1 MRKLNKVLI
10 PAFALTVAFSGYHS
24 VNAMEVAPK
33 EIKVTLDDK
42 TKTVTTD
49 AITVKSLLN
58 NLDNSYNYKK
68 TDEVNHLLTE
78 QVSENM
84 NLVITTNK
92 KVTIVLKG
100 KEKTVTTKATT
111 VEEFLKEMKVDLGKD
126 DSVIPSLDSNLKD
139 EDKVMIIYTKEK
151 KEKVKKEIPNE
162 VKKSF
167 SFDVEYGKKKVV
179 SKGQKGV
186 LEKEYKR
193 LLKNDI
199 LVSEKLLSEKIV
211 KRPVEREILIGT
223 KEIVDKK
230 LKNTTIKK
238 KTNNLYKGETEVIQE
253 GNKGTE
259 RLIYKNDGKK
269 RKLVFKEVIVEPVE
283 KIIAIG
289 TKERPVEDNSSTQDN
304 STQESDSQST
314 PTTSNTTTAKYSLS
328 QFKFNGVVNWG
339 GKKFTYYSQS
349 VLPGGGLSIP
359 GRHVNSGGYVS
370 DGDGYIAVAAN
381 RSIPKGTIVNTPF
394 GYKGKVYD
402 ICAGCSPNWI
412 DIYIK

>member
-10 PAFALTVAFSGYHS
+10 PAFALTIAFSGYHS
-24 VNAMEVAPK
+24 VNAMEVSPK

-49 AITVKSLLN
+49 AITVESLLN
-58 NLDNSYNYKK
+58 DLDNSYNYKK

-100 KEKTVTTKATT
+100 KEKTVKTKATT

-167 SFDVEYGKKKVV
+167 SFDVEYGKKKVAN
-179 SKGQKGV
+179 KGQKGI

-193 LLKNDI
+193 VLKNDI

-223 KEIVDKK
+223 KEVVDKK

-238 KTNNLYKGETEVIQE
+238 KTNDLYKGETRVVQE

-259 RLIYKNDGKK
+259 RSIYKNDGKE
-269 RKLVFKEVIVEPVE
+269 RKLISKKIIVEPVE
-283 KIIAIG
+283 KVIEIG
-289 TKERPVEDNSSTQDN
+289 TKEQPVEDNSSTKDY
-304 STQESDSQST
+304 STQESNSESIQST
-314 PTTSNTTTAKYSLS
+314 TTTAKYSLS